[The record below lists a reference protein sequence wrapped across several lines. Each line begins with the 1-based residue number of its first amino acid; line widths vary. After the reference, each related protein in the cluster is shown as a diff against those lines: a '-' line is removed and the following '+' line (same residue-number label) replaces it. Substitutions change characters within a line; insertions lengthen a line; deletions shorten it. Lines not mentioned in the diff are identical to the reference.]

1 MAAKQNPLL
10 KARNEL
16 KDGIENLRTLVRE
29 ITNAFVVH
37 TEAEIVALSEAV
49 RDLPNPESDSKLAQ
63 RQEKFLEEMQKIVA
77 GLKVKPEK
85 GRLKDLRR
93 VRDVLDELNS
103 LAQHFAK

>member
-1 MAAKQNPLL
+1 MAAKTNPLL
-10 KARNEL
+10 KSRNEL

-49 RDLPNPESDSKLAQ
+49 RDLPNPESDSKPAH
-63 RQEKFLEEMQKIVA
+63 RQEKLLEEMQQLVA

-93 VRDVLDELNS
+93 VREVLDELNG
-103 LAQHFAK
+103 LVQHFSK